1 MLKKPSFRK
10 PGDRNLQKVAM
21 KHKRLAKAQRA
32 RFIAQVG
39 ATVPTEATEREA
51 GVLVERV
58 RAAKSADF
66 LQRYRI
72 AG

>member
-1 MLKKPSFRK
+1 
-10 PGDRNLQKVAM
+10 M